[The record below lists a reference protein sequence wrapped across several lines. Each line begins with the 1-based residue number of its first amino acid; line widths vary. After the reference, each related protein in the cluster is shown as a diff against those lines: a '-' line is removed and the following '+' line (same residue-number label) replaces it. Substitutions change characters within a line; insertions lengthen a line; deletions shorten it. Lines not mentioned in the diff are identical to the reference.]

1 MIKRKILERINQV
14 DEKELAKIMK
24 ETQDNNNG
32 AAAAESIKAQTINN
46 DVDRASIIT
55 QDRLKKFNEIY
66 GYENGPATEELEQEE
81 DEIQDE

>member
-1 MIKRKILERINQV
+1 MKRKILERINQV

-32 AAAAESIKAQTINN
+32 AAAAESVKAQTINN

-55 QDRLKKFNEIY
+55 QDRLKKFNEIN

>member
-1 MIKRKILERINQV
+1 MMNRKILERINQV

-32 AAAAESIKAQTINN
+32 AAAAESVKAQTINN

-55 QDRLKKFNEIY
+55 QDRLKKFNEIN